1 MCILLHEVILAVP
14 WVVVCFA
21 RRERPNMLLHLL
33 LYQQHWSGRDPRR
46 GSSTRHTSVA
56 PGEQG
61 LDMSWTAGF
70 ENLNKIKE
78 LLLWQRKEKGLE

>member
-1 MCILLHEVILAVP
+1 
-14 WVVVCFA
+14 
-21 RRERPNMLLHLL
+21 
-33 LYQQHWSGRDPRR
+33 
-46 GSSTRHTSVA
+46 VA

-61 LDMSWTAGF
+61 LDMSWTAGV